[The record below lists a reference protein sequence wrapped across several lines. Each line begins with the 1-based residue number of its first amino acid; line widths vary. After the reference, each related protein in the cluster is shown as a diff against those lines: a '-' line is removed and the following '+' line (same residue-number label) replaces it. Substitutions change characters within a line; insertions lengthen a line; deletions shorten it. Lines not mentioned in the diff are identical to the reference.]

1 MSPLGGSN
9 SSRPPEGEAH
19 EPFRPWRGS
28 PPAAARSFVRPSFR
42 KKHPT
47 CEGLM
52 KIQGHSRDVVI
63 LSGKRTPFGT
73 FGGGLKDLTA
83 TDLAVASSRAA
94 IAAAGITAGQ
104 IDQTF
109 FGNALQT
116 SADAIY
122 LARHIALRSGVPEEK
137 PAVTVNRL
145 CGSGFEAIV
154 QGAKEILLGEADV
167 VLCGGT
173 ESMSQAPHVLR
184 GARWGA
190 LRLGPAGG
198 AVEDLLWE
206 SLHDTHCDATMAQT
220 AEELAER
227 YEITRQEADRV
238 ALVSHRRAKA
248 AWDAG
253 HFAAEITPVMIKS
266 RRGETEFRRDE
277 HVRPDTTLS
286 ALGALNPYFRKG
298 GLVTAGNAS
307 GIGDGSASAI
317 VASAVW
323 AEENGVEPL
332 GRIVSWAFVGVEPRV
347 MGIGPAP
354 AARVALRKAG
364 LTLNDMDL
372 VEVNEAFAP
381 QYKSVEKE
389 LGLDPEKTN
398 VNGGAIAITHPLA
411 ASGARITIH
420 LLHELRRRG
429 DRYGLGSACIGGG
442 QGGAVVVE
450 AS

>member
-1 MSPLGGSN
+1 M
-9 SSRPPEGEAH
+9 RP
-19 EPFRPWRGS
+19 
-28 PPAAARSFVRPSFR
+28 
-42 KKHPT
+42 
-47 CEGLM
+47 
-52 KIQGHSRDVVI
+52 
-63 LSGKRTPFGT
+63 
-73 FGGGLKDLTA
+73 
-83 TDLAVASSRAA
+83 
-94 IAAAGITAGQ
+94 
-104 IDQTF
+104 
-109 FGNALQT
+109 
-116 SADAIY
+116 
-122 LARHIALRSGVPEEK
+122 
-137 PAVTVNRL
+137 
-145 CGSGFEAIV
+145 
-154 QGAKEILLGEADV
+154 DV

-227 YEITRQEADRV
+227 YEITRQEADWV

-347 MGIGPAP
+347 MGIGPATGGS
-354 AARVALRKAG
+354 R
-364 LTLNDMDL
+364 
-372 VEVNEAFAP
+372 
-381 QYKSVEKE
+381 SS
-389 LGLDPEKTN
+389 PE
-398 VNGGAIAITHPLA
+398 GRPDAQRHGP
-411 ASGARITIH
+411 R
-420 LLHELRRRG
+420 
-429 DRYGLGSACIGGG
+429 
-442 QGGAVVVE
+442 
-450 AS
+450 